1 MLNLPVRGSAESGL
15 GGSYKRDYIS
25 HAEISSFLRRHI
37 RTILGSVALVLSIA
51 ILYLI
56 FTPPTYTARAQ
67 LLIDPKTSQPVRG
80 STDDSALLDG
90 PQVES
95 QIVILGSETIA
106 RGVVTALGL
115 DRDPDFMGEEHGIRW
130 QLHRLRQSLDGHAPP
145 APSPKEL
152 QQAAIDKVVSGLDVA
167 RIDISYAISIA
178 FSSKKPE
185 LAAKIANTT
194 AKVYLRD
201 LVETR
206 ADAARVGSEWLEKRV
221 AELRK
226 QMNAAARRVQE
237 FKATQDYRIDRSGPP
252 DEIDDGQAKKSS
264 AEEPATLD
272 ELEATAST
280 YRKIYENFYQAFTE
294 TVQRESYPVINAR
307 VITVAAVPTGKSY
320 PKPVIILALGCFA
333 GLLLGFAI
341 ALVRNAIDQPVR
353 FSHQVRDELGLRS
366 LGDIPKVLEPVAGS
380 LSKRILNLLRRI
392 GRKATKR
399 RPPTAAINEVVTAPC
414 SGFSEAIR
422 RVKTTISVT
431 QSGRHPKAIGVIST
445 LPHEGKSTVASNLAL
460 AFAASDVRTLLVDA
474 DVRNRTLSNILV
486 PASNAGITNVVAGL
500 TELDTAIVSIDSVK
514 LDFLPA
520 GLGAGAGAG
529 GVAELSPNDSLRRLI
544 ETLSERYSV
553 VIFDLPPSQSIAYA
567 IPVASMLDGVVVI
580 AESEATPMALLHEL
594 VINLRSVQTNVL
606 GCAVTKAAGRHAMQK
621 SLFAYTG

>member
-1 MLNLPVRGSAESGL
+1 MEPSLGSA
-15 GGSYKRDYIS
+15 YKRDYIS
-25 HAEISSFLRRHI
+25 QAEISSFLRRYI
-37 RTILGSVALVLSIA
+37 RTILASVVVVLSIA

-56 FTPPTYTARAQ
+56 VTPAIYTARAQ
-67 LLIDPKTSQPVRG
+67 LLIDPKTTQPVRS
-80 STDDSALLDG
+80 STDDSAFLDG

-95 QIVILGSETIA
+95 QIAILRSETIA
-106 RGVVTALGL
+106 RGVVAALGL
-115 DRDPDFMGEEHGIRW
+115 DHDPDFMGEEHGFRW
-130 QLHRLRQSLDGHAPP
+130 QLHRLAHMIDGRTPP
-145 APSPKEL
+145 PPSPSDL
-152 QQAAIDKVVSGLDVA
+152 QQAAIDKVVSGLDVG

-178 FSSKKPE
+178 FSSKNPK
-185 LAAKIANTT
+185 LAAKIANST

-206 ADAARVGSEWLEKRV
+206 AQAARVGSDWLEKRV
-221 AELRK
+221 TELRK
-226 QMNAAARRVQE
+226 QMNAAARRAQE

-252 DEIDDGQAKKSS
+252 DDVDDSEAKKKPD
-264 AEEPATLD
+264 EEPATLD
-272 ELEATAST
+272 ELEATAAT

-307 VITVAAVPTGKSY
+307 VISVAAVPTGKSY
-320 PKPVIILALGCFA
+320 PKPAIILALGCFA

-366 LGDIPKVLEPVAGS
+366 LGDIPKMAEPVAGS
-380 LSKRILNLLRRI
+380 LSKRLLNLLRRI
-392 GRKATKR
+392 GRRAANR
-399 RPPTAAINEVVTAPC
+399 RSPTVAINEVVTAPY

-422 RVKTTISVT
+422 RIKTTISVT
-431 QSGRHPKAIGVIST
+431 QSGQPPKAVGIISA
-445 LPHEGKSTVASNLAL
+445 LPHEGKSTVASNLAM
-460 AFAASDVRTLLVDA
+460 AFAASGLRTLLVDA
-474 DVRNRTLSNILV
+474 DVRNRTLSNILA
-486 PASNAGITNVVAGL
+486 PESTTGIVNIAANLTGL
-500 TELDTAIVSIDSVK
+500 DAAIVTVADGN

-520 GLGAGAGAG
+520 GLASGATGI
-529 GVAELSPNDSLRRLI
+529 AELSPHDSLRRLI

-594 VINLRSVQTNVL
+594 AINLRAVQTNVL
-606 GCAVTKAAGRHAMQK
+606 GCAVTKSAGRHLMQK
-621 SLFAYTG
+621 AQFAYTG

>member
-1 MLNLPVRGSAESGL
+1 MLNLPVRGATESGL
-15 GGSYKRDYIS
+15 GGAYKRDYIS
-25 HAEISSFLRRHI
+25 HAEISSFLRRYI
-37 RTILGSVALVLSIA
+37 RTILACVALVLSIA

-56 FTPPTYTARAQ
+56 VTPPTYTARAQ
-67 LLIDPKTSQPVRG
+67 LLIDPKTSNPVRS

-95 QIVILGSETIA
+95 QIAILRSETIA
-106 RGVVTALGL
+106 RGVVTALSL
-115 DRDPDFMGEEHGIRW
+115 DLNPDFMSEEHGLRW
-130 QLHRLRQSLDGHAPP
+130 QLHHLRQLLGGRTPP
-145 APSPKEL
+145 PPSPKEL
-152 QQAAIDKVVSGLDVA
+152 QQAAIEKVISGLDVG
-167 RIDISYAISIA
+167 RIDISYAIKIA

-201 LVETR
+201 VVETR
-206 ADAARVGSEWLEKRV
+206 AQAARVGGEWLEKRV

-226 QMNAAARRVQE
+226 QMNAAAREVQE

-252 DEIDDGQAKKSS
+252 DDADDSQGKK
-264 AEEPATLD
+264 APDELPATLD

-307 VITVAAVPTGKSY
+307 VISVAAVPTGKSY
-320 PKPVIILALGCFA
+320 PKPAIILALGCFA

-341 ALVRNAIDQPVR
+341 ALVRNAIDQPVH

-380 LSKRILNLLRRI
+380 LSKRIFNVLRRI
-392 GRKATKR
+392 GRRAANR
-399 RPPTAAINEVVTAPC
+399 QPPTVAINEVVTAPY

-422 RVKTTISVT
+422 RIKTTISVT
-431 QSGRHPKAIGVIST
+431 QSGHPPKTVGIISA
-445 LPHEGKSTVASNLAL
+445 LPHEGKSTVASNLAM
-460 AFAASDVRTLLVDA
+460 AFAASGVRTLLVDA
-474 DVRNRTLSNILV
+474 DVRNRTLSNILA
-486 PASNAGITNVVAGL
+486 PASNAGIANITVDL
-500 TELDTAIVSIDSVK
+500 TELDNAIVGVGDGK

-520 GLGAGAGAG
+520 GLGSIAD

-553 VIFDLPPSQSIAYA
+553 IIFDLPPSQSIAYA

-580 AESEATPMALLHEL
+580 AESEATPMALLQEL
-594 VINLRSVQTNVL
+594 AINLRAVQTNVL
-606 GCAVTKAAGRHAMQK
+606 GCAVTKSAGRHMTQK
-621 SLFAYTG
+621 AQFAYTG

>member
-1 MLNLPVRGSAESGL
+1 MLNLPVRGATESGL
-15 GGSYKRDYIS
+15 AGAYKRDYIS
-25 HAEISSFLRRHI
+25 HAEISSFLRRYI
-37 RTILGSVALVLSIA
+37 RTILASVALVLSIA

-56 FTPPTYTARAQ
+56 VTPPTYTARAQ
-67 LLIDPKTSQPVRG
+67 LLIDPKTAQPVRS

-95 QIVILGSETIA
+95 QIAILRSETIA
-106 RGVVTALGL
+106 RGVVAALGL
-115 DRDPDFMGEEHGIRW
+115 DHNPDFMGEEHGIRW
-130 QLHRLRQSLDGHAPP
+130 QLHRFAHMIDGRTPP
-145 APSPKEL
+145 TPSPSDL
-152 QQAAIDKVVSGLDVA
+152 QRAAIDKVIAGLDVG
-167 RIDISYAISIA
+167 RIDISYAIGIA
-178 FSSKKPE
+178 FSSKNPK
-185 LAAKIANTT
+185 LAAEIANAT

-206 ADAARVGSEWLEKRV
+206 AQAARIGSDWLEKRV
-221 AELRK
+221 AKLRK
-226 QMNAAARRVQE
+226 LMNAAARRAQE

-252 DEIDDGQAKKSS
+252 DDIDDGDAKKKPE
-264 AEEPATLD
+264 EEPATLD

-307 VITVAAVPTGKSY
+307 VISVAAVPTGKSY
-320 PKPVIILALGCFA
+320 PKPAIILALGCFA
-333 GLLLGFAI
+333 GLLFGFAI

-380 LSKRILNLLRRI
+380 LRKRVLNILRRI
-392 GRKATKR
+392 GRRAANR
-399 RPPTAAINEVVTAPC
+399 RPPTVAINEVVTAPY

-431 QSGRHPKAIGVIST
+431 QSGQPPKAVGIISA
-445 LPHEGKSTVASNLAL
+445 LPHEGKSTVASNLAM
-460 AFAASDVRTLLVDA
+460 AFAASGVRTLLVDA
-474 DVRNRTLSNILV
+474 DVRNRTLSNVLA
-486 PASNAGITNVVAGL
+486 PASTAGIANVTSDL
-500 TELDTAIVSIDSVK
+500 STLDAAIVSVSDGK

-520 GLGAGAGAG
+520 GIVPETGSI
-529 GVAELSPNDSLRRLI
+529 AELSPHDDLRRLI

-580 AESEATPMALLHEL
+580 AESEATPMALLQEL
-594 VINLRSVQTNVL
+594 AINLRAVQTNVL
-606 GCAVTKAAGRHAMQK
+606 GCAVTKSAGRHAMQK
-621 SLFAYTG
+621 AQFAYSS